1 MRGRRRGLAAR
12 PLLARR
18 HWATIAEASL
28 ALTASSVLTRL
39 LPFHRYIGLGARGP
53 AGENVGPDARDAARI
68 TDAIADRL
76 PFRAV
81 CLQRGLAL
89 QWMLRRRG
97 IDAVLHYGIQ
107 LKNAD
112 EELAAHVWVSVGGE
126 VLLGAPQHEH
136 YAEVA
141 RFPDPK
147 A

>member
-1 MRGRRRGLAAR
+1 MSGSRRRLADR

-18 HWATIAEASL
+18 HWSTILEAGL
-28 ALTASSVLTRL
+28 ALTTASAITRL
-39 LPFHRYIGLGARGP
+39 LPFNRYIGMASLPISGERSCDLG
-53 AGENVGPDARDAARI
+53 EAARI
-68 TDAIADRL
+68 VDAIGKRL

-97 IDAVLHYGIQ
+97 IDAVLHYGIRIRD
-107 LKNAD
+107 NED
-112 EELAAHVWVSVGGE
+112 ELAAHVWVSVGGA
-126 VLLGAPQHEH
+126 VLLGAPQHER

-141 RFPDPK
+141 RYPATK